1 MQLSKSTLLVKYR
14 NRVSL
19 GIDVIVIY
27 DKRPEVPYKQ
37 NDGQAAPSPISNYKV
52 YQHQNINQQ
61 NNVINFNNNQIN
73 DNTSHINIIQN
84 NPNQSKKTKKHKN
97 IKIVDNKNKD

>member
-84 NPNQSKKTKKHKN
+84 NPNKYKKTKKHKI